1 MNPKNIAVWHL
12 KKAYKNIS
20 DMLEMIN
27 NEENYLD
34 ILTKSKETQLEIKT
48 AKSILLINYL
58 KKCTKDFVTHRNNN
72 RIPEIMKVFKY
83 R

>member
-1 MNPKNIAVWHL
+1 MKPKNIAIWHL

-27 NEENYLD
+27 HNDNYLD
-34 ILTKSKETQLEIKT
+34 ILTKSKEAQLEIKT
-48 AKSILLINYL
+48 AKSILLVNYL
-58 KKCTKDFVTHRNNN
+58 KKCTKDFVTQNNTGK
-72 RIPEIMKVFKY
+72 IPEIMKVFKY